1 MSKSDNISSSFSED
15 GSLASQALNLLKP
28 GIQECD
34 TLQVYIKCTVITSY
48 IESDTCCLQWS
59 STSAWLKTSSP
70 LKEPISATFA
80 FQCSYSCNAR
90 EQGDHLY
97 NHKRPSV

>member
-15 GSLASQALNLLKP
+15 ESLASQALNLLRP

-34 TLQVYIKCTVITSY
+34 TLQVYIDCTVITSH

-59 STSAWLKTSSP
+59 NTSTWLKTRCP
-70 LKEPISATFA
+70 LKKPISRTFA
-80 FQCSYSCNAR
+80 LQCSYACNPQ
-90 EQGDHLY
+90 EQGRSLC
-97 NHKRPSV
+97 NHK